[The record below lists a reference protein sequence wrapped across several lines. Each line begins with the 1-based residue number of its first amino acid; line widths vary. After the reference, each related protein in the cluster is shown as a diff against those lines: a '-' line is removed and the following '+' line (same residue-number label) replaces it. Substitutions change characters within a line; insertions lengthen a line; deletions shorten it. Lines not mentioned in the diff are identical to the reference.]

1 MPKFSTLRPQTQI
14 LNIRTHAQIFKYFLT
29 PSCQPNTKTQ
39 TNLQQ
44 EHKHKPSSRSLLLAK
59 HKNTNWSLTRTET
72 QTQQWISRQP
82 NTKKK
87 THTQKSARKQTQI
100 QTQTHQSIFS
110 NNPTIQT
117 QNHNDLRFET
127 QRSKTKLKPMIQNL
141 QTHHIHIHKL

>member
-1 MPKFSTLRPQTQI
+1 MPRFSTLRPQTQI

-59 HKNTNWSLTRTET
+59 HKNTNWSLTRIET

-87 THTQKSARKQTQI
+87 THTQKSTRK
-100 QTQTHQSIFS
+100 
-110 NNPTIQT
+110 
-117 QNHNDLRFET
+117 
-127 QRSKTKLKPMIQNL
+127 
-141 QTHHIHIHKL
+141 HIHKNQQENKHKYKHKPINLSLATTQQSKHKITTIRDLKPNDPKLNSNQ